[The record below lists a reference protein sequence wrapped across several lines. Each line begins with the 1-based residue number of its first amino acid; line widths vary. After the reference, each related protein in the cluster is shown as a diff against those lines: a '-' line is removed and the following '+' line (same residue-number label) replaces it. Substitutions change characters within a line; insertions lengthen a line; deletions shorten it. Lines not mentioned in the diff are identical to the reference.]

1 MRRFRDIWQS
11 VRGNDLSRFNTVM
24 ADHAHESVSSRYSF
38 IPTTAPVKVMAELG
52 WFPTAIAERRTR
64 KEGFNGF
71 QTHAVKFRNDQTNR
85 QIEVHETVPELI
97 LFNQHAAGAA
107 FRLILGLFEKVC
119 TNGLMVERASLA
131 DQHVRH
137 IGYTPEKVAAA
148 IATITPMAGDTLS
161 SVNDFRKLTLKPL
174 ERKALAA
181 AASELRWDSTEY
193 QVNQDHLL
201 TARHHEQREPTLWNT
216 FNVLQENMIKGGP
229 RVRNIE
235 TGKTSHARQVS
246 GLGENERLNRA
257 LWRLQEEF
265 FKLKQQ

>member
-1 MRRFRDIWQS
+1 MRRFRDIWEPVQ
-11 VRGNDLSRFNTVM
+11 GNDLARFKTVM
-24 ADHAHESVSSRYSF
+24 AERAHESVSSKYSF
-38 IPTTAPVKVMAELG
+38 IPTTAPVHVMADLN
-52 WFPTAIAERRTR
+52 WFPVAVSERRTR
-64 KEGFNGF
+64 KEGFSGY
-71 QTHAVKFRNDQTNR
+71 QTHAVKFRNESFNR

-97 LFNQHAAGAA
+97 LFNQHSAGAA
-107 FRLILGLFEKVC
+107 FRLLLGLFEKVC

-137 IGYTPEKVAAA
+137 IGYTSEKVAAA

-201 TARHHEQREPTLWNT
+201 TARRSEQREPTLWNT